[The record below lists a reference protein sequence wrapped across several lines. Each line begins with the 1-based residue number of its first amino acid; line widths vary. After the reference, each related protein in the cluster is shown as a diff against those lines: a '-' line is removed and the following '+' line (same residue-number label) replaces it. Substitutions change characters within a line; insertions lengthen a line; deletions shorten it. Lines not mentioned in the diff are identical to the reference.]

1 MVQLPASTEFK
12 RRIPKQTFY
21 EKLTLAP
28 EVKRAFAEQINTIT
42 WSNKISPETINLAP
56 SETVQEIQVFTI
68 RLNQASLDAR
78 ILPLIDKQ
86 IPYHIVFVLEYSNRQ
101 QAWVCYKEASLAG
114 SNAFQVGAYYHTDWV
129 NAGEL
134 PLRLEGLSMEAAY
147 EGFVRQ
153 IAGERL
159 AGGGRLKEDVER
171 AQQRLKLEKQVA
183 ALEKRIA
190 NEKQFNR
197 QVEMNGELKELREKI
212 VSENKYEG
220 I

>member
-1 MVQLPASTEFK
+1 MMTSLPSSTLFRK
-12 RRIPKQTFY
+12 RIPKQTFY
-21 EKLTLAP
+21 EKLTLAS
-28 EVKRAFAEQINTIT
+28 EVKRAFAEQINTII

-114 SNAFQVGAYYHTDWV
+114 SNAFQVGTYYHTDWM
-129 NAGEL
+129 NSGEL
-134 PLRLEGLSMEAAY
+134 SLRIEGLSMEAAY

-153 IAGERL
+153 IAGDRL
-159 AGGGRLKEDVER
+159 AGSGRLKEDVER
-171 AQQRLKLEKQVA
+171 AQLRQKLEKQIA

-197 QVEMNGELKELREKI
+197 QVELNGELKQLRTELE
-212 VSENKYEG
+212 SF
-220 I
+220 

>member
-21 EKLTLAP
+21 AKLTLAP
-28 EVKRAFAEQINTIT
+28 EVKRAFAEQINTII

-56 SETVQEIQVFTI
+56 SETVREIQVFTI

-134 PLRLEGLSMEAAY
+134 PLRIEGLSMEAAY

-153 IAGERL
+153 IAGEQL

-171 AQQRLKLEKQVA
+171 AQQRLKLEKQIA
-183 ALEKRIA
+183 ALENRIA

-197 QVEMNGELKELREKI
+197 QVEMNGELKQLKFELELMI
-212 VSENKYEG
+212 
-220 I
+220 

>member
-21 EKLTLAP
+21 TNLTLAP
-28 EVKRAFAEQINTIT
+28 EVKRAFAEQISTIT

-68 RLNQASLDAR
+68 RLNQATLDTR
-78 ILPLIDKQ
+78 ILTLIDKQ

-114 SNAFQVGAYYHTDWV
+114 SNAFQVGTYYHTDWV

-134 PLRLEGLSMEAAY
+134 SLRIAGLSMEAAY

-153 IAGERL
+153 IAGELL
-159 AGGGRLKEDVER
+159 AVSGRLKEDVER

-197 QVEMNGELKELREKI
+197 QVEMNGELRQLRKEMERTL
-212 VSENKYEG
+212 
-220 I
+220 

>member
-1 MVQLPASTEFK
+1 MLQLPKSTEYGK
-12 RRIPKQTFY
+12 RIPKKTFY
-21 EKLTLAP
+21 AKLMLAP
-28 EVKRAFAEQINTIT
+28 EVKRAFAEQINTII
-42 WSNKISPETINLAP
+42 WSNKISSETINLAP
-56 SETVQEIQVFTI
+56 SETVKEIQVFTI
-68 RLNQASLDAR
+68 RLNQATLDAR

-129 NAGEL
+129 TAGEL
-134 PLRLEGLSMEAAY
+134 SLRVEGLSMESAY

-159 AGGGRLKEDVER
+159 ADSGRLKEDVER
-171 AQQRLKLEKQVA
+171 ARRRQLLEKQIA
-183 ALEKRIA
+183 ALEKRIV

-197 QVEMNGELKELREKI
+197 QVEMNGEMKQLKKEYDGLL
-212 VSENKYEG
+212 
-220 I
+220 

>member
-1 MVQLPASTEFK
+1 MSNNQFKFPNSTEYC

-21 EKLTLAP
+21 EKLTIAP
-28 EVKRAFAEQINTIT
+28 EVKRAFAEQINTII
-42 WSNKISPETINLAP
+42 WSNKISPETINLA
-56 SETVQEIQVFTI
+56 SNETVQEIQVFTI
-68 RLNQASLDAR
+68 RLNQATLDAR

-134 PLRLEGLSMEAAY
+134 SLRVEGLSMESAY

-153 IAGERL
+153 IAGEHL
-159 AGGGRLKEDVER
+159 VGSGRLKDDVER
-171 AQQRLKLEKQVA
+171 AKKRQQLEKQIA
-183 ALEKRIA
+183 ALEKNIA

-197 QVEMNGELKELREKI
+197 QVEMNRKLKKLQKEFGEQL
-212 VSENKYEG
+212 
-220 I
+220 

>member
-1 MVQLPASTEFK
+1 MKGLSTTTFFGK
-12 RRIPKQTFY
+12 RIPKQTFY

-28 EVKRAFAEQINTIT
+28 EMRRAIAEQISTII

-68 RLNQASLDAR
+68 RLNQATLDAR

-86 IPYHIVFVLEYSNRQ
+86 IPYHIVFVLEYSNRH

-114 SNAFQVGAYYHTDWV
+114 SSAFQVGAYYHTDWV

-134 PLRLEGLSMEAAY
+134 PLRVEGLSMEAAY

-153 IAGERL
+153 IAGGQL

-171 AQQRLKLEKQVA
+171 AKRRQQLEKQIA

-197 QVEMNGELKELREKI
+197 QVEMNRILKDYVKELELL
-212 VSENKYEG
+212 NG
-220 I
+220 ND

>member
-1 MVQLPASTEFK
+1 MFQLPKSTEYGK
-12 RRIPKQTFY
+12 RIPKQTFY
-21 EKLTLAP
+21 AKLTLAP
-28 EVKRAFAEQINTIT
+28 EVKRALAEQINTII

-56 SETVQEIQVFTI
+56 SETVKEIQVFMI
-68 RLNQASLDAR
+68 RLNQATLDAR

-86 IPYHIVFVLEYSNRQ
+86 IPYHIVFVLEYNNRQ

-114 SNAFQVGAYYHTDWV
+114 SSAFQVEAYYHTDWV
-129 NAGEL
+129 NVGEFS
-134 PLRLEGLSMEAAY
+134 LRIEGLSMEAAY

-171 AQQRLKLEKQVA
+171 ARKRQQLEKQIA

-197 QVEMNGELKELREKI
+197 QVEMNGEMKGLQKEFEELL
-212 VSENKYEG
+212 
-220 I
+220 

>member
-1 MVQLPASTEFK
+1 MFQLPASTEFK

-21 EKLTLAP
+21 AKLTLAP
-28 EVKRAFAEQINTIT
+28 EVKRAFAEQINTII

-68 RLNQASLDAR
+68 RLNQATLDVR

-114 SNAFQVGAYYHTDWV
+114 SNAFQVGTYYHTDWV

-134 PLRLEGLSMEAAY
+134 SLRVEGLSMEAAY

-153 IAGERL
+153 IAGEQL
-159 AGGGRLKEDVER
+159 AGNGRLKDDVER
-171 AQQRLKLEKQVA
+171 AKKRQQLEKQIA
-183 ALEKRIA
+183 ALEKKIA

-197 QVEMNGELKELREKI
+197 QVEMNGELKQLRIKLD
-212 VSENKYEG
+212 SL
-220 I
+220 

>member
-1 MVQLPASTEFK
+1 MFQFPASTEFK

-28 EVKRAFAEQINTIT
+28 EVKRAFAEQINTII

-68 RLNQASLDAR
+68 RLNQATLDAR
-78 ILPLIDKQ
+78 ILSLIDKQ

-114 SNAFQVGAYYHTDWV
+114 SNAFQVGTYYHTDWM
-129 NAGEL
+129 NSGEL
-134 PLRLEGLSMEAAY
+134 SLHIEGLSMEAAY
-147 EGFVRQ
+147 ESFVRQ

-171 AQQRLKLEKQVA
+171 AQLRQKLEKQIE
-183 ALEKRIA
+183 ALENKIA

-197 QVEMNGELKELREKI
+197 QVEMNGELKQLRTELN
-212 VSENKYEG
+212 SL
-220 I
+220 

>member
-1 MVQLPASTEFK
+1 MSIIPKSTEYG

-21 EKLTLAP
+21 ENLTLAP
-28 EVKRAFAEQINTIT
+28 EVKRAFAEQINTII

-68 RLNQASLDAR
+68 RLNQATLDAR

-86 IPYHIVFVLEYSNRQ
+86 IPYHIVFVLEYCSRQ

-159 AGGGRLKEDVER
+159 ASGGRLKEDVER

-197 QVEMNGELKELREKI
+197 QVEMNGELRSLKNKILEL
-212 VSENKYEG
+212 
-220 I
+220 

>member
-1 MVQLPASTEFK
+1 MYQLPASTEFK

-21 EKLTLAP
+21 AKLTLAP
-28 EVKRAFAEQINTIT
+28 EVKRAFAEQINTII

-68 RLNQASLDAR
+68 RLNQATLDVR

-129 NAGEL
+129 NTGEL
-134 PLRLEGLSMEAAY
+134 SLRVEGLSMEAAY

-153 IAGERL
+153 IAGEQL
-159 AGGGRLKEDVER
+159 ACGGRLKEDVER
-171 AQQRLKLEKQVA
+171 AKKRQQLEKQIA
-183 ALEKRIA
+183 ALEKKIA

-197 QVEMNGELKELREKI
+197 QVEMNGELKQLQVELD
-212 VSENKYEG
+212 NL
-220 I
+220 

>member
-1 MVQLPASTEFK
+1 MSIIPKSTEYG

-21 EKLTLAP
+21 ENLTLAP
-28 EVKRAFAEQINTIT
+28 EVKRAFAEQINTII

-68 RLNQASLDAR
+68 RLNQATLDAR

-86 IPYHIVFVLEYSNRQ
+86 IPYHIVFVLEYCSRQ

-134 PLRLEGLSMEAAY
+134 PLRIEGLSMEAAY

-159 AGGGRLKEDVER
+159 ASGGRLKEDVER
-171 AQQRLKLEKQVA
+171 AQQRQKLEKQIA

-197 QVEMNGELKELREKI
+197 QVEMNGELRSLKNKILEL
-212 VSENKYEG
+212 
-220 I
+220 

>member
-1 MVQLPASTEFK
+1 MFQLPKTTEYGK
-12 RRIPKQTFY
+12 RIPKQTFY
-21 EKLTLAP
+21 AKLTLAP
-28 EVKRAFAEQINTIT
+28 EVKRAVAEQINTII

-56 SETVQEIQVFTI
+56 SETVKEIQVFTI
-68 RLNQASLDAR
+68 RLNQATLDAR
-78 ILPLIDKQ
+78 ILQLIDKQ

-134 PLRLEGLSMEAAY
+134 SLRIEGLSMESAY

-159 AGGGRLKEDVER
+159 AGSGRLKEDVER
-171 AQQRLKLEKQVA
+171 ARRRQHLEKQIA

-197 QVEMNGELKELREKI
+197 QVEMNGEIKQLCIEL
-212 VSENKYEG
+212 SECNS
-220 I
+220 

>member
-1 MVQLPASTEFK
+1 MFQLPVSTEFK

-21 EKLTLAP
+21 AKLTLAP
-28 EVKRAFAEQINTIT
+28 EVRRAFAEQINTII

-68 RLNQASLDAR
+68 RLNQATLDAR
-78 ILPLIDKQ
+78 ILQLIDKQ

-101 QAWVCYKEASLAG
+101 QAWVCYKEASFAG
-114 SNAFQVGAYYHTDWV
+114 SNAFQVGAYYHTDWAK
-129 NAGEL
+129 AGEL
-134 PLRLEGLSMEAAY
+134 SLCIEGLSMEAAY

-159 AGGGRLKEDVER
+159 AASGRLKEDVER
-171 AQQRLKLEKQVA
+171 AKRRQQLEKQIA
-183 ALEKRIA
+183 TLEKKIA

-197 QVEMNGELKELREKI
+197 QVEMNGELKLLHGEL
-212 VSENKYEG
+212 NG
-220 I
+220 LL

>member
-1 MVQLPASTEFK
+1 MVQLPTSTEFK

-21 EKLTLAP
+21 AKLTLAP
-28 EVKRAFAEQINTIT
+28 EVKRAFAEQINTII

-56 SETVQEIQVFTI
+56 SETVQEIQMFTI

-171 AQQRLKLEKQVA
+171 AKKRQKLEKQIA
-183 ALEKRIA
+183 ALEKKIA

-197 QVEMNGELKELREKI
+197 QVEMNNELKILVKDLEDIL
-212 VSENKYEG
+212 EG
-220 I
+220 

>member
-1 MVQLPASTEFK
+1 MFQLPASTEFK

-21 EKLTLAP
+21 AKLTLAP
-28 EVKRAFAEQINTIT
+28 EVKRAFAEQINTII

-68 RLNQASLDAR
+68 RLNQATLDAR
-78 ILPLIDKQ
+78 ILSLIDKQ

-114 SNAFQVGAYYHTDWV
+114 SNAFQVGTYYHTDWM
-129 NAGEL
+129 NSGEL
-134 PLRLEGLSMEAAY
+134 SLHIEGLSMEAAY
-147 EGFVRQ
+147 ESFVRQ

-171 AQQRLKLEKQVA
+171 AQLRQKLEKQIA
-183 ALEKRIA
+183 ALENKIA

-197 QVEMNGELKELREKI
+197 QVEMNGELKQLRTELN
-212 VSENKYEG
+212 SL
-220 I
+220 

>member
-1 MVQLPASTEFK
+1 MFQLPASTEFK

-28 EVKRAFAEQINTIT
+28 EVKRAFAEQINTII

-68 RLNQASLDAR
+68 RLNQATLDAR
-78 ILPLIDKQ
+78 ILQLIDKQ

-101 QAWVCYKEASLAG
+101 QVWVCYKEASLAG
-114 SNAFQVGAYYHTDWV
+114 SNAFQVGAYYHTDWA
-129 NAGEL
+129 NAAEL
-134 PLRLEGLSMEAAY
+134 SLRVEGLSMEAAY

-159 AGGGRLKEDVER
+159 AGSGRLKDDVER
-171 AQQRLKLEKQVA
+171 AQQRLKLEKQIA
-183 ALEKRIA
+183 ALEKKIA

-197 QVEMNGELKELREKI
+197 QVEMNGELKQLQVELD
-212 VSENKYEG
+212 NL
-220 I
+220 

>member
-1 MVQLPASTEFK
+1 MTSLPSSTLFRK
-12 RRIPKQTFY
+12 RIPKQTFY
-21 EKLTLAP
+21 EKLTLAS
-28 EVKRAFAEQINTIT
+28 EVKRAFAEQINTII

-114 SNAFQVGAYYHTDWV
+114 SNAFQVGTYYHTDWM
-129 NAGEL
+129 NSGEL
-134 PLRLEGLSMEAAY
+134 SLRIEGLSMEAAY

-153 IAGERL
+153 IAGDRL
-159 AGGGRLKEDVER
+159 AGSGRLKEDVER
-171 AQQRLKLEKQVA
+171 AQLRQKLEKQIA

-197 QVEMNGELKELREKI
+197 QVELNGELKQLRTELE
-212 VSENKYEG
+212 SF
-220 I
+220 

>member
-1 MVQLPASTEFK
+1 MSIIPKSTEYG
-12 RRIPKQTFY
+12 RRIPKQPFY

-28 EVKRAFAEQINTIT
+28 EVKRAFAEQISTIT

-68 RLNQASLDAR
+68 RLNQATLDTR
-78 ILPLIDKQ
+78 ILTLIDKQ

-114 SNAFQVGAYYHTDWV
+114 SNAFQVGTYYHTDWV
-129 NAGEL
+129 NASEL
-134 PLRLEGLSMEAAY
+134 SLRIEGLSMEAAY

-171 AQQRLKLEKQVA
+171 AQLQQKLEKQIA
-183 ALEKRIA
+183 ALKKKIA

-197 QVEMNGELKELREKI
+197 QVEMNTSLKQLLTE
-212 VSENKYEG
+212 SEMLK
-220 I
+220 

>member
-1 MVQLPASTEFK
+1 MFQLPKSTEYDK
-12 RRIPKQTFY
+12 RIPKQTFY
-21 EKLTLAP
+21 AKLTLAP
-28 EVKRAFAEQINTIT
+28 EVKRAFAEQISTII

-56 SETVQEIQVFTI
+56 SETVKEIQVFTI
-68 RLNQASLDAR
+68 RLNQATLDAR

-86 IPYHIVFVLEYSNRQ
+86 IPYHIIFVLEYSNRQ

-114 SNAFQVGAYYHTDWV
+114 SNAFQVGAYYHTDWM
-129 NAGEL
+129 NAAEL
-134 PLRLEGLSMEAAY
+134 LLRIEGLSMEAAY

-171 AQQRLKLEKQVA
+171 AKKRQQLEKQIA
-183 ALEKRIA
+183 ALEKRIT

-197 QVEMNGELKELREKI
+197 QVEMNAELKQLQRKF
-212 VSENKYEG
+212 EG
-220 I
+220 LL

>member
-1 MVQLPASTEFK
+1 MFQLPKSTEYGK
-12 RRIPKQTFY
+12 RIPKQTFY
-21 EKLTLAP
+21 AKLTLAP
-28 EVKRAFAEQINTIT
+28 EIKRAFAEQISAII

-56 SETVQEIQVFTI
+56 SETVKEIQVFTI
-68 RLNQASLDAR
+68 RLNQATLDAR

-114 SNAFQVGAYYHTDWV
+114 SSAFQVGAYYHTEWV

-134 PLRLEGLSMEAAY
+134 LLRIEGLSMEAAY

-153 IAGERL
+153 IAGEQL
-159 AGGGRLKEDVER
+159 ACGGRLKEDVER
-171 AQQRLKLEKQVA
+171 AQQRVRLEKQIV

-197 QVEMNGELKELREKI
+197 QVEMNLELKQLKSRI
-212 VSENKYEG
+212 SQN
-220 I
+220 

>member
-1 MVQLPASTEFK
+1 MSYIPKSTEYG

-21 EKLTLAP
+21 AKLTLAP
-28 EVKRAFAEQINTIT
+28 EVKRAFAEQISTIT
-42 WSNKISPETINLAP
+42 WSNKISSETINLAP

-134 PLRLEGLSMEAAY
+134 SLRVEGLSMEAAY

-153 IAGERL
+153 IAGEKL
-159 AGGGRLKEDVER
+159 AAGGRLKEDVER
-171 AQQRLKLEKQVA
+171 ARRRQQLVKQIA

-197 QVEMNGELKELREKI
+197 QVEMNAELKKLQVELD
-212 VSENKYEG
+212 SL
-220 I
+220 

>member
-1 MVQLPASTEFK
+1 MYQLPASTEFK

-21 EKLTLAP
+21 AKLTLAP
-28 EVKRAFAEQINTIT
+28 EVKRAFAEQINTII

-68 RLNQASLDAR
+68 RLNQATLDTR
-78 ILPLIDKQ
+78 ILQLIDKQ

-129 NAGEL
+129 NTGEL
-134 PLRLEGLSMEAAY
+134 SLRVEGLSMESAY

-159 AGGGRLKEDVER
+159 AGSGRLKEDVER
-171 AQQRLKLEKQVA
+171 AKKRQQLDKQIA
-183 ALEKRIA
+183 ALEKKIA

-197 QVEMNGELKELREKI
+197 QVEMNNILKILVKDLEDLL
-212 VSENKYEG
+212 EG
-220 I
+220 

>member
-1 MVQLPASTEFK
+1 MFQLPASTEFK

-21 EKLTLAP
+21 AKLTLAP

-42 WSNKISPETINLAP
+42 WSNKISPETINLAR

-68 RLNQASLDAR
+68 RLNQATLDAR
-78 ILPLIDKQ
+78 ILQLIDKQ

-114 SNAFQVGAYYHTDWV
+114 SNAFQVGVYYHTDWV
-129 NAGEL
+129 NADEL
-134 PLRLEGLSMEAAY
+134 SLRIEGLSMEAAY

-153 IAGERL
+153 IAGKRL
-159 AGGGRLKEDVER
+159 MGGGRLKEDVER
-171 AQQRLKLEKQVA
+171 AKKRQQLEKQIA

-197 QVEMNGELKELREKI
+197 QVELNGELKDYMKELELLNGSI
-212 VSENKYEG
+212 
-220 I
+220 

>member
-1 MVQLPASTEFK
+1 MMTSLPSSTLFRK
-12 RRIPKQTFY
+12 RIPKQTFY
-21 EKLTLAP
+21 EKLTFAP
-28 EVKRAFAEQINTIT
+28 EMKRAFAEQINTIA

-68 RLNQASLDAR
+68 RLNQATLDTR
-78 ILPLIDKQ
+78 ILALIDKQ

-153 IAGERL
+153 IAGDQL
-159 AGGGRLKEDVER
+159 VGNGRLKDDVDR
-171 AQQRLKLEKQVA
+171 AQQRQKLEKQIS

-197 QVEMNGELKELREKI
+197 QVEMNGELKQLRTEL
-212 VSENKYEG
+212 VSL
-220 I
+220 

>member
-1 MVQLPASTEFK
+1 MFQLPKSTEYGK
-12 RRIPKQTFY
+12 RIPKQTFY
-21 EKLTLAP
+21 AKLMLAP
-28 EVKRAFAEQINTIT
+28 EVKRAFAEQINTII

-56 SETVQEIQVFTI
+56 SETVNEIQVFTI
-68 RLNQASLDAR
+68 RLYQATLDAR

-114 SNAFQVGAYYHTDWV
+114 SSAFQVGAYYHSVWV

-134 PLRLEGLSMEAAY
+134 SLRVEGLSMESAY

-153 IAGERL
+153 IAGEQL
-159 AGGGRLKEDVER
+159 VGNGWLKEDVER
-171 AQQRLKLEKQVA
+171 AKKRQQLEKQIA

-197 QVEMNGELKELREKI
+197 QVEMNGELKQLQVELD
-212 VSENKYEG
+212 NL
-220 I
+220 

>member
-1 MVQLPASTEFK
+1 MVQLPTSTEFK

-21 EKLTLAP
+21 AKLTLAP
-28 EVKRAFAEQINTIT
+28 EVKRAFAEQINTII

-68 RLNQASLDAR
+68 RLNQATLDAR
-78 ILPLIDKQ
+78 ILQIIDKQ

-114 SNAFQVGAYYHTDWV
+114 SSAFQVGAYYHTDWM
-129 NAGEL
+129 NTGEL
-134 PLRLEGLSMEAAY
+134 SLRIEGLSMEAAY

-153 IAGERL
+153 IAGEQL
-159 AGGGRLKEDVER
+159 VGGGRLKEDVER
-171 AQQRLKLEKQVA
+171 AKRRLKLEKQIT

-197 QVEMNGELKELREKI
+197 QVEMNGELKELRIEL
-212 VSENKYEG
+212 EAL
-220 I
+220 

>member
-21 EKLTLAP
+21 AKLTLAP
-28 EVKRAFAEQINTIT
+28 EVKRAFAEQISTIT

-68 RLNQASLDAR
+68 RLNQATLDAR
-78 ILPLIDKQ
+78 ILTLIDKQ

-101 QAWVCYKEASLAG
+101 QVWVCYKEASLAG

-129 NAGEL
+129 DASEL
-134 PLRLEGLSMEAAY
+134 SLRVEGLSMEAAY

-153 IAGERL
+153 VAGERL

-171 AQQRLKLEKQVA
+171 AKKRQQLEKQIA
-183 ALEKRIA
+183 TLEKRIA

-197 QVEMNGELKELREKI
+197 QVEMNGELKDYMKELELLNGSI
-212 VSENKYEG
+212 
-220 I
+220 